1 MHDERAR
8 TDKTTTDKQ
17 MTDNRM
23 TDKRIE
29 NILGNL
35 LRVGVGLSA
44 VIVLCGA
51 AIYLTRHGHAPA
63 TYRVFQGEPSD
74 LHSVHGIVRDAM
86 HLNGRG
92 IIQLGLLFLIATP
105 VARVIFSIWGFAAE
119 RDRMYVVFTVTV
131 LAILIFSLVGS
142 QI

>member
-1 MHDERAR
+1 MLVERAW
-8 TDKTTTDKQ
+8 
-17 MTDNRM
+17 

-35 LRVGVGLSA
+35 LRAGVVFSA
-44 VIVLCGA
+44 VIVFCGGVM
-51 AIYLTRHGHAPA
+51 YLARHGFAPA
-63 TYRVFQGEPSD
+63 DYRVFQGEPSD
-74 LHSVHGIVRDAM
+74 FRTVPGVVREAVG
-86 HLNGRG
+86 LSGRG

-119 RDRMYVVFTVTV
+119 RDRMYVVFTVIV

-142 QI
+142 SQI